1 MIGVKPFATMRVS
14 YTGITSAF
22 QADERGSIPLTRLK
36 KFKIE
41 RKKPWKPQGF
51 FPTFDC
57 APAKRDTLTMLIL
70 ASR

>member
-1 MIGVKPFATMRVS
+1 MFGVKPFAAMRVS

-51 FPTFDC
+51 FPTFVEVP
-57 APAKRDTLTMLIL
+57 PAKRGRSLTNE
-70 ASR
+70 S